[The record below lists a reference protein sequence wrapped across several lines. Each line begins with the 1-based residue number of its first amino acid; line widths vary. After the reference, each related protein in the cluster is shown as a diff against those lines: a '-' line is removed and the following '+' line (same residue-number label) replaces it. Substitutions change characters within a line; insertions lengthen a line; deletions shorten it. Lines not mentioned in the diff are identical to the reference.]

1 MKATEEG
8 ARAASRDDIP
18 DHSLTLGEYLASWF
32 ELCEGRGL
40 RPATIASYRAT
51 VRTTVAPR
59 LGRRQ
64 LKSITPHDLNDLYR
78 TLLRD
83 GRRDGGGGLSPRTVR
98 YAHSILRKAFADAVR
113 LGYLETNPSL
123 AADPPTARAARPR
136 QFPTWDPV
144 ELRQFLR
151 SVRHDQ
157 FYAAFYLAAASG
169 MRRGEVLGLRWCDVD
184 LEAQQLSVVQ
194 CVIEVAH
201 AVRVGPPKSERSRR
215 MIALD
220 GKTIAVLA
228 EHKRAEEEKRLKR
241 GARLAPREFVFAYDD
256 GSPIHPACFSQ
267 IFSRRVAAAQVPRI
281 RFHDLRHTHATL
293 ALRAHVHPKIVSERL
308 GHSTVAITLDTYSHC
323 IPSMQREAA
332 EVISGFLPE

>member
-1 MKATEEG
+1 MATRRRPRT
-8 ARAASRDDIP
+8 AFA
-18 DHSLTLGEYLASWF
+18 DHNSDRSLTLGEYLASWL

-40 RPATIASYRAT
+40 RPASIASYGVT
-51 VRTTVAPR
+51 IRTTIAPR
-59 LGRRQ
+59 LGRIQ
-64 LKSITPHDLNDLYR
+64 LESITPHDLNGLYLN
-78 TLLRD
+78 LLRE
-83 GRRDGGGGLSPRTVR
+83 GRRDGRGGLSPRTVR
-98 YAHSILRKAFADAVR
+98 YAHAILRKAFADAVR
-113 LGYLETNPSL
+113 LGHLETNPSL

-144 ELRQFLR
+144 ELRQFLD
-151 SVRHDQ
+151 SVRDDQ

-169 MRRGEVLGLRWCDVD
+169 MRRGEVLGLRWCDLD
-184 LEAQQLSVVQ
+184 IEGQQLSVVQ

-201 AVRVGPPKSERSRR
+201 AVRVGPPKSDRSRR

-220 GKTIAVLA
+220 EKTIAVLA

-241 GARLAPREFVFAYDD
+241 GARLTPHEFVFAHDD

-293 ALRAHVHPKIVSERL
+293 ALRARVHPKIVSERL
-308 GHSTVAITLDTYSHC
+308 GHSTIAITLDTYSHC

-332 EVISGFLPE
+332 EVIGRFLPE

>member
-1 MKATEEG
+1 VATE
-8 ARAASRDDIP
+8 APTQDRSS
-18 DHSLTLGEYLASWF
+18 DHHRECSLTLAEYLASWL

-40 RPATIASYRAT
+40 RPASIASYRAT
-51 VRTTVAPR
+51 VRTTIVPNLGQVR
-59 LGRRQ
+59 LE
-64 LKSITPHDLNDLYR
+64 SIRPLDLNRLYR
-78 TLLRD
+78 SLLRD
-83 GRRDGGGGLSPRTVR
+83 GRTDGRGGLSPRTVR
-98 YAHSILRKAFADAVR
+98 YAHSILRKALADAVR

-123 AADPPTARAARPR
+123 AADPPTARSARPR
-136 QFPTWDPV
+136 QFQTWSPDD
-144 ELRQFLR
+144 LRRFLE
-151 SVRHDQ
+151 SVREDQ

-220 GKTIAVLA
+220 AKTIAVLTR
-228 EHKRAEEEKRLKR
+228 HKRAEEVKRRRR
-241 GARLAPREFVFAYDD
+241 GAQVAPDDFVFARDD
-256 GSPIHPACFSQ
+256 GSPIHPGCFSQ
-267 IFSRRVAAAQVPRI
+267 IFGRRVAAAQVPRI

-293 ALRAHVHPKIVSERL
+293 ALRARVHPKIVSERL

-332 EVISGFLPE
+332 EVIARFLPA